1 MILQLFYSAAVHMR
15 VGKKNLLNRSPSTN
29 KPWWDAVCESMGN
42 RKMQAL
48 RLFRT
53 VSNRS
58 NLSRYLTLRNTF
70 KGVCRNKKQT
80 YENEQK
86 KKLVDSRKNPSKFWK
101 LLKGN
106 VKSIKSKLQP
116 LQWFNYFKVLFSLS
130 EQDEMGEQN
139 GNYIPADSAA
149 FLNDPLSVA
158 EVRSAIRKLKT
169 WKSPG
174 PDGLVAEFF
183 KCTLDLL
190 SPILTLFF
198 NKVFNSGNVP
208 ESWTRSSICPIHKK
222 GSHDN
227 PDHFRGISLIN
238 VISKIF

>member
-1 MILQLFYSAAVHMR
+1 
-15 VGKKNLLNRSPSTN
+15 
-29 KPWWDAVCESMGN
+29 
-42 RKMQAL
+42 
-48 RLFRT
+48 
-53 VSNRS
+53 
-58 NLSRYLTLRNTF
+58 
-70 KGVCRNKKQT
+70 
-80 YENEQK
+80 
-86 KKLVDSRKNPSKFWK
+86 
-101 LLKGN
+101 
-106 VKSIKSKLQP
+106 
-116 LQWFNYFKVLFSLS
+116 
-130 EQDEMGEQN
+130 MGEQN

-149 FLNDPLSVA
+149 FLNDPLSGA

-169 WKSPG
+169 GKSSG

-208 ESWTRSSICPIHKK
+208 ESWTRSLICPIHKK

-238 VISKIF
+238 VISKFFFLH